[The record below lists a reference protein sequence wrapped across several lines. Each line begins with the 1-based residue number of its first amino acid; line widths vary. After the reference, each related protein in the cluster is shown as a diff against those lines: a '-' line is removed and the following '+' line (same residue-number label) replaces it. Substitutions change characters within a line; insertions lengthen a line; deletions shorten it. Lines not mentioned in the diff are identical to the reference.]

1 MARSQD
7 TPLGIDRARHQDLNG
22 RGGHV
27 WWRRGTLVIVAAIP
41 VLGLL
46 NIFGQHAEPDTY
58 QSAAATLLINSPA
71 HVRGGLIFTTE
82 IAITPHQ
89 PLHDTRLYLDS
100 GWFQSMS
107 LNGVSPQPANQNA
120 QGRWQIWDYG
130 PIRAG
135 VTFRVWIS
143 WQTNPTNLGRHAQ
156 NVELYDGGIH
166 LMTVQRTLTVF
177 P

>member
-7 TPLGIDRARHQDLNG
+7 LPLGIDRARHQDLKG
-22 RGGHV
+22 RNRHV
-27 WWRRGTLVIVAAIP
+27 WWRRGALVVVAAIP

-46 NIFGQHAEPDTY
+46 DVFGQRAEPDTY
-58 QSAAATLLINSPA
+58 QNGAASLLINSPA

-82 IAITPHQ
+82 IAITPRQ
-89 PLHDTRLYLDS
+89 PLHDARLYLDN

-107 LNGVSPQPANQNA
+107 LNGVSPQPSSQNA
-120 QGRWQIWDYG
+120 EGRWQIWDYG

-135 VTFRVWIS
+135 ATFQVWIS

-156 NVELYDGGIH
+156 NVELYDGGSQ